1 MKKIIYNIAS
11 LLLLAVFATSCGMDN
26 YDAPESKLYGQ
37 ILYKDAGGVEHPLQV
52 KGTGEAIK
60 LSLYQYGWQLS
71 DGITLYADQDAKFEA
86 ILFDGDYHLITN
98 NNNGP
103 WKTVQVSEAKRDT
116 VDFTLKGSTEVKIYV
131 TPYFMIENA
140 AISLNGTNVS
150 ATCDVKRIITDAAVN
165 TQSVFLS
172 STNFVDEQTNFARM
186 DFSEDKSAGN
196 KNFSFTITDAGQ
208 LKALENAKTRT
219 GKVYARI
226 GVKAEGADQ
235 FIYSE
240 VFELAVK

>member
-37 ILYKDAGGVEHPLQV
+37 ILYKDANGTEHPLQV
-52 KGTGEAIK
+52 KGTGESIK

-86 ILFDGDYHLITN
+86 ILFDGDYHMITN

-103 WKTVQVSEAKRDT
+103 WKTVQISETKKDT
-116 VDFTLKGSTEVKIYV
+116 VDFALKGSTEVKIYV
-131 TPYFMIENA
+131 TPYFLIENA
-140 AISLNGTNVS
+140 SMSMSGTSVS
-150 ATCDVKRIITDAAVN
+150 ATCDVKQIITDAVVN
-165 TQSVFLS
+165 TQSIFLS
-172 STNFVDEQTNFARM
+172 STKFVDEQTNFARM
-186 DFSEDKSAGN
+186 DFNEDKSAGN
-196 KNFSFTITDAGQ
+196 KNFLFTITDAGQ
-208 LKALENAKTRT
+208 LKALENAKIRT

-240 VFELAVK
+240 VFELGVK

>member
-11 LLLLAVFATSCGMDN
+11 LLLLAVFTTSCGLDN
-26 YDAPESKLYGQ
+26 YDAPQSKLYGQ
-37 ILYKDAGGVEHPLQV
+37 ILYKDASGVEHPLQV

-71 DGITLYADQDAKFEA
+71 DGITLFADQDAKFEG
-86 ILFDGDYHLITN
+86 ILFDGDYHMITN

-103 WKTVQVSEAKRDT
+103 WKVVQVSEAKKDT

-131 TPYFMIENA
+131 TPYFMIENS
-140 AISLNGTNVS
+140 AISISGANVS
-150 ATCDVKRIITDAAVN
+150 ATCTVNQIIPDATIN
-165 TQSVFLS
+165 TQSVFVS
-172 STNFVDEQTNFARM
+172 STQFVDEQTNFVRM
-186 DFSEDKSAGN
+186 DFNDDKSAGS
-196 KNFSFTITDAGQ
+196 KNFSFTITDDGQ
-208 LKALENAKTRT
+208 LKTLENAKNRT

>member
-1 MKKIIYNIAS
+1 MKKIIYKITS
-11 LLLLAVFATSCGMDN
+11 LLLLAVFATSCGLDN

-37 ILYKDAGGVEHPLQV
+37 ILYKDADGAEHPLYV

-86 ILFDGDYHLITN
+86 ILFDGDYHMITN

-103 WKTVQVSEAKRDT
+103 WKTVQISEAKRDT

-131 TPYFMIENA
+131 TPYFMIENS
-140 AISLNGTNVS
+140 AISIDGANIS
-150 ATCDVKRIITDAAVN
+150 ATCDVKQIIPDASIN
-165 TQSVFLS
+165 TQSVFIS
-172 STNFVDEQTNFARM
+172 STRFADEQTNFARM
-186 DFSEDKSAGN
+186 DFNDNKSAGS
-196 KNFSFTITDAGQ
+196 KNFSFAITDKNQ
-208 LKALENAKTRT
+208 LKALENAKNRT

-226 GVKAEGADQ
+226 GIKAEGADQ
-235 FIYSE
+235 FIYSQ

>member
-11 LLLLAVFATSCGMDN
+11 LIVLAVFATSCGMDN
-26 YDAPESKLYGQ
+26 YDAPESKLHGQ
-37 ILYKDAGGVEHPLQV
+37 ILYKDANGVEHPLQV

-71 DGITLYADQDAKFEA
+71 DGITLYADQEAKFEA
-86 ILFDGDYHLITN
+86 VLFDGDYHMITN

-103 WKTVQVSEAKRDT
+103 WKPVLISEAKKDT
-116 VDFTLKGSTEVKIYV
+116 VDFTLKGTTEVKIYV
-131 TPYFMIENA
+131 TPYFLIENA
-140 AISLNGTNVS
+140 AMSLNGTGVV
-150 ATCDVKRIITDAAVN
+150 ATCDVKQIIPDATVN
-165 TQSVFLS
+165 TQSVFIS
-172 STNFVDEQTNFARM
+172 STRFVDEQTNFARV
-186 DFSEDKSAGN
+186 DFNENKSAGS

>member
-1 MKKIIYNIAS
+1 MNKIIYKIAS

-37 ILYKDAGGVEHPLQV
+37 ILYKDASGVEHPLQV

-71 DGITLYADQDAKFEA
+71 DGITLFANQEAKFEA
-86 ILFDGDYHLITN
+86 VLFNGDYHMITN

-103 WKTVQVSEAKRDT
+103 WKTVQISEAKKDT

-131 TPYFMIENA
+131 TPFFMIENA
-140 AISLNGTNVS
+140 AISLNGTAVS
-150 ATCDVKRIITDAAVN
+150 ATCDVKQIIPDATVN
-165 TQSVFLS
+165 TQSVFIS
-172 STNFVDEQTNFARM
+172 STQFVDEQTNFVRV
-186 DFSEDKSAGN
+186 DFNENKTAGN
-196 KNFSFTITDAGQ
+196 KNFSFNITDAGQ
-208 LKALENAKTRT
+208 LKTLENAKNRI

-240 VFELAVK
+240 VFELSL